1 MPSPVLSPEP
11 QEGQLPREKPTDR
24 AVLTLVHVSLQKQVF
39 VALLCIPLGARE
51 TLLAVTPQYQVTV
64 QP

>member
-11 QEGQLPREKPTDR
+11 QEGQLSKPTDR
-24 AVLTLVHVSLQKQVF
+24 AVLTLVHVSLQKQVS

-51 TLLAVTPQYQVTV
+51 TPSAVTPQYQVTV